1 MCSQRK
7 NTALALL
14 HWRNVSGSSAL
25 EKCITYTQGAENGIG
40 GRIAETYGDPSLKGA
55 FDPQVMSLGNAACF
69 HIARFWPA
77 SAVNKRTCRAHF
89 HSSTHTHTNTK
100 THKHTNTQIH
110 KYTHTHTHT
119 HIHTHT
125 QVFGHVET
133 LDYKL
138 VACPTAIRKEFAD
151 EEMKVN
157 VACDVKT
164 YYRLKRSFI

>member
-1 MCSQRK
+1 M
-7 NTALALL
+7 AMPLAFTSPDFGLPVPSTNA
-14 HWRNVSGSSAL
+14 HAAHTFTHPH
-25 EKCITYTQGAENGIG
+25 IHTQ
-40 GRIAETYGDPSLKGA
+40 
-55 FDPQVMSLGNAACF
+55 
-69 HIARFWPA
+69 
-77 SAVNKRTCRAHF
+77 
-89 HSSTHTHTNTK
+89 

-110 KYTHTHTHT
+110 KYTHTHTHTHT

-138 VACPTAIRKEFAD
+138 VSCPTALRKEFAD